1 VGVSSAIQRP
11 CTGLNY
17 SICVIGPWT
26 AVTIVG
32 ALGISTEPLVW
43 LGRSRIL
50 GRIGDQPEQKEK
62 DVYELSE
69 ILDAYDVFRTLSG
82 KYKDMG
88 LPGDSLRPRQSDV
101 APSSERISSN

>member
-1 VGVSSAIQRP
+1 
-11 CTGLNY
+11 
-17 SICVIGPWT
+17 VIGPWT

-50 GRIGDQPEQKEK
+50 GGIGDQPEQKEK
-62 DVYELSE
+62 DVYELTE